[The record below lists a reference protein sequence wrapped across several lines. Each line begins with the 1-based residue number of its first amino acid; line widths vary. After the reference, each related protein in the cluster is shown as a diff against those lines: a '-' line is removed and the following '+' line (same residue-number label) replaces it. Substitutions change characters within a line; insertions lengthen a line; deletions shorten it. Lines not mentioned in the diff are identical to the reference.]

1 MSVHLD
7 LYSFG
12 QGKQF
17 ALDMFRSSRLALSE
31 RFVIK
36 SVIGNIERALKNKPP
51 SFAMGAMEVIKV
63 AKEAI

>member
-1 MSVHLD
+1 MNTHLD
-7 LYSFG
+7 LYSYG

-17 ALDMFRSSRLALSE
+17 AISMFSSSRMTLSD

-36 SVIGNIERALKNKPP
+36 SVIQNLERSLANKPP
-51 SFAMGAMEVIKV
+51 SFAAGARSVIEL

>member
-1 MSVHLD
+1 MNARLD

-17 ALDMFRSSRLALSE
+17 ALGMFNSSRMTLSD

-36 SVIGNIERALKNKPP
+36 SVIENIERSLPNKPP
-51 SFAMGAMEVIKV
+51 SFAAGAKEVIEI
-63 AKEAI
+63 ARGAL